1 LVTLVLIPKAHDTT
15 TRTETER
22 QTTMDP
28 KLLAHFIVDLVAFVA
43 FLVGIGGIAFI
54 LLLI

>member
-1 LVTLVLIPKAHDTT
+1 
-15 TRTETER
+15 
-22 QTTMDP
+22 MDP
-28 KLLAHFIVDLVAFVA
+28 KLIAHFIVDLVAFVA